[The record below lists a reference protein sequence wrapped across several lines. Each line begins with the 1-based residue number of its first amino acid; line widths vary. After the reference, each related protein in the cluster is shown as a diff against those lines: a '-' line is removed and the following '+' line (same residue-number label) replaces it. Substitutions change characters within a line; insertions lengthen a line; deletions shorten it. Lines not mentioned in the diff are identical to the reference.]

1 MALAI
6 REKDLLPIWN
16 AQRSQRIAS
25 QLAPTILL
33 AAVLALGAT
42 GKLSYKSP
50 LDIKAF
56 AVGLVAAGGIFS
68 VTAMLASVSDSRA
81 LTRAMREVS
90 DVSQL
95 GLSISKKS
103 GNLAFVG
110 FLYSVLGLFNM
121 AVLALYLFKKS

>member
-1 MALAI
+1 MAI

-33 AAVLALGAT
+33 AAVLALGAI
-42 GKLSYKSP
+42 GKISYKSP

-56 AVGLVAAGGIFS
+56 AVALVAAGGIFS

>member
-1 MALAI
+1 MAI

-16 AQRSQRIAS
+16 AQRSQRVAS

-33 AAVLALGAT
+33 AVVLTLGAT

-68 VTAMLASVSDSRA
+68 VTGMLASISDGRA
-81 LTRAMREVS
+81 LTRAMREAP
-90 DVSQL
+90 DISQL
-95 GLSISKKS
+95 GLAITKKS
-103 GNLAFVG
+103 GYLGFVG
-110 FLYSVLGLFNM
+110 FLYVLLSMFNM
-121 AVLALYLFKKS
+121 AVLALYLFKKP

>member
-1 MALAI
+1 MAI

-33 AAVLALGAT
+33 AAVLALGAI
-42 GKLSYKSP
+42 GKISYKSP

-56 AVGLVAAGGIFS
+56 AVALVAAGGIFS

-110 FLYSVLGLFNM
+110 FLYTVLGLFNM
-121 AVLALYLFKKS
+121 AVLALYLFKKP

>member
-1 MALAI
+1 MAI

-16 AQRSQRIAS
+16 ALRSQRVAS

-33 AAVLALGAT
+33 AVVLALGTT

-68 VTAMLASVSDSRA
+68 VTAMLASISDSRA
-81 LTRAMREVS
+81 LTRALREAP
-90 DVSQL
+90 DISQL
-95 GLSISKKS
+95 GLAITKKS
-103 GNLAFVG
+103 GYLGFVG
-110 FLYSVLGLFNM
+110 FLYVILSMFNM
-121 AVLALYLFKKS
+121 TVLALYLFKKP